1 MMLKRRHLLQLAGA
15 VVASMAAPSMPSA
28 EPAYPAR
35 PVRVVVPFPAGGGT
49 DILARLVAQ
58 KLSERLGQQFYVDN
72 IAGAGGSN
80 GTGQAAKADP
90 DGHTILFAFSSFV
103 VNPSLFSKVSYDPIK
118 DFQPVTLA
126 ARTTTVLITHPSVP
140 AVNLRELGDYVR
152 VQPGKHS
159 FASGGFGTQAHL
171 VGEQLRLA
179 LNIDM
184 VHVPFTGAGPSV
196 VSVVGGHTPIGLTSL
211 AAGLPQ
217 IKDGKV
223 RALVVTSTARSDA
236 LPDVPTMK
244 EAGYPDIIGD
254 SWVGVLVPAGTPKD
268 IVGILHREIV
278 HVISQL
284 GTKERLA
291 DLGYETV
298 ASTPEQFA
306 TDIKA
311 EIETWAKV
319 ISAASIKTQ

>member
-1 MMLKRRHLLQLAGA
+1 MLKRRHLLQLAAA
-15 VVASMAAPSMPSA
+15 VVALTAAASTPPA
-28 EPAYPAR
+28 EPAYPLR
-35 PVRVVVPFPAGGGT
+35 PVRVIVPFPAGGGT
-49 DILARLVAQ
+49 DILARLIAQ

-80 GTGQAAKADP
+80 GTGQAAKAEP

-126 ARTTTVLITHPSVP
+126 ARTATVLITHPSVP
-140 AVNLRELGDYVR
+140 ASNLRELGDYVR
-152 VQPGKHS
+152 LQPGKHS

-223 RALVVTSTARSDA
+223 RALVVTSMARSHA
-236 LPDVPTMK
+236 LPDVATMK

-268 IVGILHREIV
+268 IVGTLHREIV
-278 HVISQL
+278 NVISQPS
-284 GTKERLA
+284 TKERLA
-291 DLGYETV
+291 DLGYEPV
-298 ASTPEQFA
+298 ANAPEQFA
-306 TDIKA
+306 ADIKA